1 MNATPGTGAATT
13 PVLAP
18 PGPIPGAH
26 GQEDEQEH
34 EHADAFPLPAHKTSV
49 STARHRIDESLAAWG
64 APDSVRDDAALII
77 SELFTNALIHTDS
90 LDIVCR
96 VLASPRGVYLSIT
109 DQGHG
114 PTGPRVCPADRDED
128 CEDAESGRGLLLVS
142 TLAATWG
149 VATDPGH
156 GRTVWAVLSPDGDSY
171 SDA

>member
-18 PGPIPGAH
+18 PGLARGA
-26 GQEDEQEH
+26 QEQEY

-49 STARHRIDESLAAWG
+49 ATARHRVDQNLAEWGVPESL
-64 APDSVRDDAALII
+64 REDAALII

-90 LDIVCR
+90 VEITCR
-96 VLASPRGVYLSIT
+96 VLAAQRGLYVSIT

-114 PTGPRVCPADRDED
+114 PTGPRVRPVPADCDED
-128 CEDAESGRGLLLVS
+128 FDDAENGRGLLLVS

-149 VATDPGH
+149 VATDPEH
-156 GRTVWAVLSPDGDSY
+156 GRTVWAVLNPDRDSY